1 MAQALFRSAGRPC
14 RMGHAFHSKAP
25 IRQWSAILPS
35 QMCTLKEYRL
45 TSHLPAL
52 AIRLCRVG
60 GLTSAGMPL
69 TRSCS
74 QEEMAMASVT
84 GVPANMP
91 GVAKKLLGPR
101 RTGEGVDMP
110 CWFMGRRGDGI
121 RRRGVPITAPSDL
134 HSVASNR

>member
-1 MAQALFRSAGRPC
+1 MSTDQFLISANSN
-14 RMGHAFHSKAP
+14 AFMEDG
-25 IRQWSAILPS
+25 I
-35 QMCTLKEYRL
+35 
-45 TSHLPAL
+45 
-52 AIRLCRVG
+52 
-60 GLTSAGMPL
+60 TSAGMPL

-134 HSVASNR
+134 HGRNGHHNGSWTLQFTVFHSRKKCMQCNN